1 MDYHRRLV
9 DLLRELRAART
20 RNDGPAVEAAYAKL
34 AAHAESLEILVHFLH
49 DCREKW
55 GTNVE
60 MDGIVTYLAGELRSG
75 VRRLYPGVWDHL
87 SADLVFAEVERWLAR
102 SGEPAPKM
110 TSSAMHSPDFRSVCW
125 YGQTY
130 TFTPSQAACVKVLCE
145 SWERNCPDVGDA
157 TLLEAAECDTKR
169 LDHLFR
175 DHRAWGA
182 MIVKGRVKGTH
193 RLRELPAKR

>member
-9 DLLRELRAART
+9 DLLKDLRAARA
-20 RNDGPAVEAAYAKL
+20 RNDGPAVEGAYAKL
-34 AAHAESLEILVHFLH
+34 ATHAKSPGMLVHFLH
-49 DCREKW
+49 GCRKEW
-55 GTNVE
+55 GANLE
-60 MDGIVTYLAGELRSG
+60 MDEVVTWLAGEYRSG
-75 VRRLYPGVWDHL
+75 VRTLCPAAWDHL
-87 SADLVFAEVERWLAR
+87 STDRVFAELERWLERA
-102 SGEPAPKM
+102 GEAAPK
-110 TSSAMHSPDFRSVCW
+110 TTCSATHSPDFRSVYW

-130 TFTPSQAACVKVLCE
+130 TFTPSQAACVKVLWE
-145 SWERNCPDVGDA
+145 SWERKCPDVGDA

-182 MIVKGRVKGTH
+182 MIVKGRGKGTH